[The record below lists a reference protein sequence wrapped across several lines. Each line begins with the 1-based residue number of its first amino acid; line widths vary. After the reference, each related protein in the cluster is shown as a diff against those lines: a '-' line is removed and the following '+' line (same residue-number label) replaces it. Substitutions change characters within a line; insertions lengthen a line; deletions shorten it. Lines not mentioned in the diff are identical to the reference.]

1 MQSLPKAQ
9 ISLLS
14 TTALS
19 AFWVKRQD
27 TPRGGECNDQA
38 SHTPSAGIP
47 VCLPPLADMPEDRHP
62 ALRKSVR
69 AAGVAYSDPG
79 IATPSRS
86 TVGAVSAPPTLNA
99 QVKDRKMKSKS
110 FKVGRSAKTG
120 RFTTV
125 KKATQRKS
133 THVVET
139 VKKK

>member
-14 TTALS
+14 RTALS

-27 TPRGGECNDQA
+27 TPRSGECNDQA
-38 SHTPSAGIP
+38 SHTPPAGIP
-47 VCLPPLADMPEDRHP
+47 VCLPPLADMPEVRHP
-62 ALRKSVR
+62 ALRESVR

-79 IATPSRS
+79 IVTLPRL
-86 TVGAVSAPPTLNA
+86 TGGAVSAPPTLNA
-99 QVKDRKMKSKS
+99 KVKDRKMKSNT

-139 VKKK
+139 IKKR